1 MVNNDSGSVFGRVAP
16 LQVRFDGSKLP
27 FTPEMIST
35 TGANTPGE
43 VNILVIDRPDDDD
56 IPTDYNDLSDPEKTP
71 PPPSSADD
79 QTPVAPKKEKKEK
92 KDKKKKKKDKKKK
105 KK

>member
-1 MVNNDSGSVFGRVAP
+1 M
-16 LQVRFDGSKLP
+16 QVRFDGSKLP
-27 FTPEMIST
+27 FTPEAIST

-43 VNILVIDRPDDDD
+43 VNILVIDRPDSDAV
-56 IPTDYNDLSDPEKTP
+56 PLDYDLSDPEKTP

-79 QTPVAPKKEKKEK
+79 QTPVAPKKEKKDK